1 MVSAEADQGCH
12 GVVAPPSFLAA
23 AAGAGGDPA
32 VRRRFRGKPSRGRSV
47 LRPLGPKLARVA
59 RSGNVRML
67 SETWR
72 DAAPKGLM
80 ASCDFF
86 AWRSMQYGT
95 YASANS

>member
-23 AAGAGGDPA
+23 AVAADGDSA
-32 VRRRFRGKPSRGRSV
+32 VRRRFCGKPSRRRGSLCR
-47 LRPLGPKLARVA
+47 LGTRLTIVA